1 MIYLKV
7 NEAYAF
13 DFLAILQIKFEIDP
27 TNNSENYN
35 DCSLEIKKQIG
46 NDREFDNIISSQ
58 EYKNLYLINKKTFE
72 AVDLAKEEK
81 VSAKYVDEC
90 NYERFL
96 AKKALQDKFFPED
109 NYKENKIGYEQNG

>member
-27 TNNSENYN
+27 INNSENYN
-35 DCSLEIKKQIG
+35 DCLLEIKKQINNNG
-46 NDREFDNIISSQ
+46 EFDNIISSQ

-72 AVDLAKEEK
+72 AVDLAKQEK

-96 AKKALQDKFFPED
+96 AKKALQEKFFAKNE
-109 NYKENKIGYEQNG
+109 YKEKKIGYG